1 MITKAKLLCAQHPD
15 EYIIYSYD
23 DNHKLMASTFR
34 LEEQVNSRISLFS
47 SIEILTLAE
56 NFSPCCS
63 IEILETDDE
72 KVTNSN

>member
-1 MITKAKLLCAQHPD
+1 MITKAKLLCTQCPD

-23 DNHKLMASTFR
+23 DSHKLIASTFR
-34 LEEQVNSRISLFS
+34 LDKQVDSKISLFS

-72 KVTNSN
+72 KVTNSD